1 MLRAF
6 FLTSQNCEKDTGTTP
21 LSADATRTLPCGC
34 PENVKLSEV
43 IFPAKTA
50 MSKADAPKR
59 QEPVDSAGQAQ
70 VTTSATGNIASSSS
84 PAAEDAASAEALSK
98 RHADREQRIYRLYK
112 RRQLRTSITL
122 FVLTCLST
130 FVVGASFV
138 PLDYL
143 LTMLLPR
150 YQWFVR
156 LSLGGASLEDWLA
169 EASWRGFM
177 YSAPL
182 MTILLFHEMGHFL
195 LSVRHRIPASFPY
208 FIPMPLSVPGTMG
221 AVIFQQQGKA
231 TRRQL
236 FDIAVWGPLAGLLVI
251 IPVLYYGLKLP
262 TDPAHPSVPLFAR
275 PLLIKWMVY
284 LIHGSEGLP
293 ETFINPVYLAGW
305 FGVLVTSM
313 NLLPMGQLDGG
324 HILYAL
330 IGRKAHFVAYLIA
343 GLAIA
348 SMVFQQNYT
357 FAALVM
363 LLLMTGL
370 RHPPTENDS
379 EPLGLIRHVLGWLTL
394 GFLFIGLMPTPIQVQ
409 QPDAGPEIQI
419 LEPDEATPDVI

>member
-1 MLRAF
+1 MSEAEPQKPQEPAK
-6 FLTSQNCEKDTGTTP
+6 SSG
-21 LSADATRTLPCGC
+21 TLP
-34 PENVKLSEV
+34 V
-43 IFPAKTA
+43 A
-50 MSKADAPKR
+50 
-59 QEPVDSAGQAQ
+59 
-70 VTTSATGNIASSSS
+70 TSATDEGARTSAVTNDVGAT
-84 PAAEDAASAEALSK
+84 DAATPEALT
-98 RHADREQRIYRLYK
+98 RRQLEREQRLYRLYK
-112 RRQLRTSITL
+112 RRQLRTSVTL

-150 YQWFVR
+150 YRAFVQ
-156 LSLGGASLEDWLA
+156 LTLGGASLEDWLA

-195 LSVRHRIPASFPY
+195 MSIRHRIPASFPY

-236 FDIAVWGPLAGLLVI
+236 FDIAVWGPLAGLLII
-251 IPVLYYGLKLP
+251 IPVLYYGLTLP

-284 LIHGSEGLP
+284 MIHGSEGLP

-330 IGRKAHFVAYLIA
+330 IGRKAYLVAYLIA

-357 FAALVM
+357 FAALV
-363 LLLMTGL
+363 LLLLLTGL
-370 RHPPTENDS
+370 KHPPTENDA
-379 EPLGLIRHVLGWLTL
+379 EPLGLTRHLVGWLTL

-409 QPDAGPEIQI
+409 QPSDAPEM
-419 LEPDEATPDVI
+419 EMPVPYENPDVI

>member
-1 MLRAF
+1 MSEA
-6 FLTSQNCEKDTGTTP
+6 E
-21 LSADATRTLPCGC
+21 TLKPQ
-34 PENVKLSEV
+34 E
-43 IFPAKTA
+43 PAKPAT
-50 MSKADAPKR
+50 
-59 QEPVDSAGQAQ
+59 PVQ
-70 VTTSATGNIASSSS
+70 VTTSATGSIANSSA
-84 PAAEDAASAEALSK
+84 PGHGVVTDDAAMSEQLA
-98 RHADREQRIYRLYK
+98 RRQADREQRIYRLYK

-122 FVLTCLST
+122 FLLTCLST

-138 PLDYL
+138 PLEYL

-195 LSVRHRIPASFPY
+195 LSIRHRIPASFPY

-221 AVIFQQQGKA
+221 AVIFQQQGRA

-284 LIHGSEGLP
+284 MIHGSEGLP

-343 GLAIA
+343 GLAVA

-357 FAALVM
+357 FAALVL

-370 RHPPTENDS
+370 KHPPTENDA
-379 EPLGLIRHVLGWLTL
+379 EPLGLTRHILGWLTL
-394 GFLFIGLMPTPIQVQ
+394 GFLVIGLMPTPIQVQ
-409 QPDAGPEIQI
+409 QPDAGPEIEI
-419 LEPDEATPDVI
+419 PDLNEPSAPEMI